1 MFGLSF
7 SNDTMFCL
15 GIMFILIGVLFFY
28 MKNQIVHLENAQMEQ
43 AKLLQSIIA
52 SFSSSHPIQQG
63 AGISTNSVVNGLGS
77 GTIIESNLIDVSDGE
92 ENSVGDSDDENNSED
107 GDSDND
113 DSCDE
118 GSDDE
123 DSDNEDSDD
132 EDVISVNALGS
143 NADALG
149 SNANALGSNANALGS
164 NANALGA
171 NAVDA
176 KSDIYEIK
184 EKKRPTTP
192 TLNDID
198 EDSIEEITSN
208 NIKVISMDNINTNI
222 EEIFISESSFS
233 EDDDD
238 EEDEDE
244 DEDQEHLLDTN
255 LAKPSLKT
263 LKVGDLRKMV
273 LEKNLHGEPSKLKK
287 PELIELLEKH

>member
-1 MFGLSF
+1 
-7 SNDTMFCL
+7 
-15 GIMFILIGVLFFY
+15 MFILIGVLFFY

-123 DSDNEDSDD
+123 DSDD

-143 NADALG
+143 NA
-149 SNANALGSNANALGS
+149 NALGS
-164 NANALGA
+164 